1 MDLLSTVG
9 IPFIVAL
16 LIVGAFIGIYYYT
29 TGILPGSKTIVTTPP
44 IEGAVDENN
53 AKFMFFY
60 TPWCP
65 WCKKA
70 QQPWASMKEL
80 IKNSRYTYGG
90 KNVTLEEI
98 NCDGDKG
105 KAALYKINSY
115 PTFKVETDKNVTEFS
130 GKPTT
135 KNFREFLIEVLG
147 AEKGN

>member
-1 MDLLSTVG
+1 MDLLNTVG

-16 LIVGAFIGIYYYT
+16 IIVGAFIGIYYYR
-29 TGILPGSKTIVTTPP
+29 TGILPGSKTIIMDPP
-44 IEGAVDENN
+44 IEGAVDADN

-80 IKNSRYTYGG
+80 LKNSRYTYGG
-90 KNVTLEEI
+90 KNVSLEEI

-115 PTFKVETDKNVTEFS
+115 PTFKVETDKKVTEFS
-130 GKPTT
+130 GQPTT
-135 KNFREFLIEVLG
+135 KNFRDFLTDVLG
-147 AEKGN
+147 PEKAM

>member
-9 IPFIVAL
+9 IPFIVAVL
-16 LIVGAFIGIYYYT
+16 VVGAFIGIYYLT
-29 TGILPGSKTIVTTPP
+29 QGILPGSKTIITDPP
-44 IEGAVDENN
+44 VEGAVDPDN

-80 IKNSRYTYGG
+80 LKNSNYKYGG
-90 KNVTLEEI
+90 KNVSLEEI

-115 PTFKVETDKNVTEFS
+115 PTFKLETDTKVTEFS
-130 GKPTT
+130 GKPTV
-135 KNFREFLIEVLG
+135 KNFRAFLKQVLG
-147 AEKGN
+147 EEKAS